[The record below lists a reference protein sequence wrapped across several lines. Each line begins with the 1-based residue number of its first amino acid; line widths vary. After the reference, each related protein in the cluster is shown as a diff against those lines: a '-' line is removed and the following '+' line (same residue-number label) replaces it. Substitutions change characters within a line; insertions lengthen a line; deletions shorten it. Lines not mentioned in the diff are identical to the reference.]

1 MCDYWVLQ
9 LAVVAMASFGCWS
22 ISAAASL
29 LRCYGGRRCRLH
41 GVWHRCVAVAWLSA
55 WRHGVAGVS
64 VGLFMLAFFPQNL
77 PLIASVALF
86 VGGLANFSP
95 ADWRR
100 IVVDWLQAAL
110 DTAKR
115 GRRER

>member
-1 MCDYWVLQ
+1 MCDFWVIQ
-9 LAVVAMASFGCWS
+9 LLVVAMASFGCWS

-29 LRCYGGRRCRLH
+29 LRCYGGRRCKLH
-41 GVWHRCVAVAWLSA
+41 VTWRRCVIVACLGA
-55 WRHGVAGVS
+55 WRQGGAGLA
-64 VGLFMLAFFPQNL
+64 VGLAAMAFVPQNL
-77 PLIASVALF
+77 PLIASAALF

-100 IVVDWLQAAL
+100 IVADWLQAAL
-110 DTAKR
+110 DIVKR